1 MKKSNFL
8 RLVSMALLMLGVTT
22 ALTAQEVRSFSFNH
36 EGKTG
41 VQLKNQTRGNVAIEY
56 NIDELSLTSFT
67 YEGEEMQSIGIA
79 DISLPNEKGLPNVP
93 SYSRII
99 AIPQGSQAVL
109 HVVNYEQQVI
119 DNVNVEPSLGVQ
131 VENEE
136 PDMNYTKDM
145 KVYSENAFY
154 PAEFAYVSEPSNI
167 RGVDVVNLN
176 INPVRFNPVT
186 KQAIVYHN
194 IEVEVEF
201 VGGNGQFGDNRLRS
215 RYYDP
220 ILAQNILNYNSL
232 PVIDYEARMQEWL
245 RNRDYGWE
253 YLIIIPNNDGFEE
266 PANRLKEYRMQQG
279 ILTEVFRLDEIPATT
294 TAMMKTW
301 FHNAYNTWDIPPVAV
316 LLFADHNTNMGQG
329 IPAEEIYH
337 SSSYGNC
344 ITDNQYAD
352 VTGDKLPEMIFS
364 RLIAANPTEAAM
376 MADKQIEYEFTNPN
390 MNAAAYNVPITA
402 LGWQTERWFQL
413 CSEVV
418 GGYFRAHGKNPQRV
432 NCIYQ
437 GTPGSTWSSNSNTSQ
452 VVGYF
457 GPSGTNYIPQTPS
470 ELGGWTGGTPEQIV
484 TAINQGTML
493 VQHRDHGLETGWG
506 EPAFRNSHVA
516 QLTNVGKM
524 PFVFSINCL
533 TGQFDLASG
542 PCFAE
547 AFMRHTYNGQNAGA
561 VGLIC
566 PTDVSY
572 SFVNDALVWG
582 IYDHFQPD
590 FMPTYGPYAVNEG
603 NWLPA
608 FGLAAGKYFLAASS
622 WPYNSDSKIITYQMF
637 TAHCDAFL
645 RLYTEVPQT
654 ITANHQSVQLAG
666 LNTFQ
671 ITAPEG
677 TMIALTKGEGENL
690 EIVAVAEATG
700 SVQNLEI
707 EPQVPPTMLHL
718 TITGQNYLRYETD
731 IEVIPASGPY
741 IIIDSY
747 TLLDGAPQINFGDE
761 TGFNIH
767 LKNVGN
773 SQAPAGSMTIST
785 ESEYVTITNGTATF
799 SAINSNSLHNLN
811 NAFSF
816 TVADNVPDRT
826 NIDFLVTITSGSDT
840 YESHITMKAYA
851 PDFEIHEVSIRELQ
865 NGNGNGRLDP
875 GETVRLRIPVKNNG
889 NADSHVTYATITMNN
904 PFLELLTDPTVSLE
918 SVAANGYGYFDF
930 EVLVGN
936 APAGYAA
943 AYSLSVASGV
953 YTDTK
958 DFMSKIGL
966 NVEDFESGTLD
977 PTKWTNSNSQSPW
990 AICTDEPY
998 EGNYCVK
1005 SGNIGDN
1012 AETMLSLTY
1021 EVSATDSIAFYYK
1034 VSSESGWDKLF
1045 FYIDNQEKENWS
1057 GNVAWTRAQYVVT
1070 AGTHTFKW
1078 KYKKDSS
1085 QTGGSDCAW
1094 IDFVIL
1100 PVDRNLA
1107 VSAGSDISIC
1117 TDEAAQLNGFVANQT
1132 SLQWTT
1138 AGDGTFDDA
1147 TSVTAIY
1154 TPGTQ
1159 DIANGGTT
1167 LTLTAHKN
1175 SEVLS
1180 DDVVLSFVDE
1190 PVATGTE
1197 PLTLMAVEPFEVEV
1211 SIENLGVFTGWTTS
1225 GTGTFANPTALHTTY
1240 TPSAAD
1246 YDLHDIVLTAEYT
1259 GCGYKTYQFEVNVHF
1274 AQDNVENLNEA
1285 QMNIHPNPTNDVIN
1299 ITIDNV
1305 TSDINIVIYNN
1316 VGQMVYFKDD
1326 TSDNGYNATIDLG
1339 ELSSGAYILQV
1350 RSDENVWTKKIIKR

>member
-936 APAGYAA
+936 APSGYGAL
-943 AYSLSVASGV
+943 YTVDVVSGV

-958 DFMSKIGL
+958 DFMTKIGL
-966 NVEDFESGTLD
+966 NVEDFEGGVI
-977 PTKWTNSNSQSPW
+977 PANWTNSNSQSPW
-990 AICTDEPY
+990 SISSVGAY
-998 EGNYCVK
+998 EGTYCMR
-1005 SGNIGDN
+1005 SGNIGNN
-1012 AETMLSLTY
+1012 AETALNLSY
-1021 EVSATDSIAFYYK
+1021 EVGSNDSIAFYYK
-1034 VSSESGWDKLF
+1034 VSSEAGYDKLL
-1045 FYIDNQEKENWS
+1045 FYIDNQEKSNWS
-1057 GNVAWTRAQYVVT
+1057 GNAGWARAAYAVT
-1070 AGTHTFKW
+1070 EGTHTFTW

-1100 PVDRNLA
+1100 PVDRTLS
-1107 VSAGSDISIC
+1107 VSAGADINLCI
-1117 TDEAAQLNGFVANQT
+1117 DEAAQLNGFAANQT
-1132 SLQWTT
+1132 SLAWTT

-1147 TSVTAIY
+1147 TSLTALY

-1167 LTLTAHKN
+1167 LTLTAHKGT
-1175 SEVLS
+1175 ETMS
-1180 DDVVLSFVDE
+1180 DELELSFVE
-1190 PVATGTE
+1190 APVASGTESMTVMTLAPIQLSVEIENYGIFHGWATTGTGSFDDN
-1197 PLTLMAVEPFEVEV
+1197 MAFQTV
-1211 SIENLGVFTGWTTS
+1211 
-1225 GTGTFANPTALHTTY
+1225 Y
-1240 TPSAAD
+1240 TPSEDD
-1246 YDLHDIVLTAEYT
+1246 YGLHDIVLSAEYT
-1259 GCGYKTYQFEVNVHF
+1259 GCGYRTYKFEVNVHF
-1274 AQDNVENLNEA
+1274 AQDNILDVNEA
-1285 QMNIHPNPTNDVIN
+1285 MLNIHPNPTNDVLN
-1299 ITIDNV
+1299 VTIDNI
-1305 TSDINIVIYNN
+1305 SSNIDIVIYNN
-1316 VGQMVYFKDD
+1316 VGQMVYFMSD